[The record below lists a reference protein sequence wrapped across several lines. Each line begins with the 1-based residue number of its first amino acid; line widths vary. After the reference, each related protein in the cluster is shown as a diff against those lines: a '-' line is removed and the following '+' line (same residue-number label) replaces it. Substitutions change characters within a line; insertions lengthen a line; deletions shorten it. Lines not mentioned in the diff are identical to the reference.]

1 MDLKKALFVCLL
13 LYYGISANSAL
24 PEHSSMFGK
33 TNMSEQAKGIRIS
46 GTITDKDKNPL
57 PGVNVRVLE
66 QTGTGVI
73 TDMDGHFYLDV
84 PGKNSVIEISYIGFK
99 TQQIKVGSKIN
110 FDVILEEDIEAL
122 DEVVV
127 TGYGSQKKMSVIG
140 SIETLQPK
148 KLQVGAT
155 RSLSNN
161 LAGQIAGVIAVQ
173 RSGEPGYD
181 SSNFWI
187 RGIASFSG
195 GQSPLVLVDGIERDL
210 NNIDPAEIESFS
222 VLKDASASAMYGV
235 RGANGVIVINT
246 KRGKVGAPSVN
257 LRVEHSIAEPTKLP
271 DFIGAADHM
280 TLINEITE
288 NKSRL
293 PFSQEQIDRTRYGY
307 DRDLYPD
314 VNWLDEITK
323 DYAYSTRANLTVSG
337 GSDFLRY
344 SLVGS
349 YFGEKG
355 IMETDKS
362 LPYDTGTK
370 LTRYNMRANVD
381 LDVTKT
387 TVLRLNVG
395 GFLQT
400 HRKQAF
406 STDDAFDR
414 AFITSPFVYPA
425 RYSDGTIPIMAI
437 NDVNPWAA
445 VTQRG
450 YDVVTAS
457 QIQSLFA
464 IEQNL
469 KMITPGL
476 KAKVTFSFDRWNQS
490 SITRGKDAT
499 YHSIATGRDIE
510 GNLIHSV
517 LKYGDESLGHGNKG
531 EYGNSRVY
539 FEGTLT
545 YARTFGKHDVD
556 ALFLYNQQSYDNGS
570 VQPYRKQGIAGRLS
584 YTFDSRYVTEFNFG
598 YNGSEKF
605 DKGHRWGF
613 FPSFGLGWSISNED
627 FWTDNLKKV
636 VSKLK
641 LRATYGLVGNDE
653 IGKES
658 QRFFY
663 LSQVTIGGGDS
674 FSTGYEFN
682 GRTRKGV
689 KISNYPNSEIGW
701 EIAYKTN
708 LGVELG
714 LFDGKV
720 DIMADFFKERRTNIL
735 QSREDI
741 STSMGLWATPDVN
754 VGEANGKGID
764 ISIDYNH
771 SFHKDLWMV
780 GRANFTYAKS
790 TYRFYEEPDYSAIP
804 WKSKMGMPISQK
816 WGYVAERLFIDDADV
831 QNSPRQDFGEY
842 LAGDIKY
849 KDINNDGVIN
859 EIDMV
864 PIGYPTTPEINYG
877 FGLSFGYKNFDLS
890 VFFQGSAR
898 SSFWIDADKMSPFN
912 QSTANGRV
920 IETGLAKFIADDH
933 WSLTSQNPKA
943 YWPRLSNTL
952 IANNNQRST
961 QFMQDGSFLRFK
973 SAEIGYTLPKSF
985 TNKMRLTTCRFYAS
999 GTNLLLFSKFKLWD
1013 VEMGGNGL
1021 GYPIQR
1027 VINLGLN
1034 LSF

>member
-13 LYYGISANSAL
+13 LYYGTSANSAL
-24 PEHSSMFGK
+24 PEHSSMSGK

-73 TDMDGHFYLDV
+73 TDMDGHFYLNV

-280 TLINEITE
+280 ALINEITE

-370 LTRYNMRANVD
+370 LT
-381 LDVTKT
+381 
-387 TVLRLNVG
+387 
-395 GFLQT
+395 
-400 HRKQAF
+400 
-406 STDDAFDR
+406 
-414 AFITSPFVYPA
+414 
-425 RYSDGTIPIMAI
+425 
-437 NDVNPWAA
+437 
-445 VTQRG
+445 
-450 YDVVTAS
+450 
-457 QIQSLFA
+457 QI
-464 IEQNL
+464 
-469 KMITPGL
+469 
-476 KAKVTFSFDRWNQS
+476 
-490 SITRGKDAT
+490 
-499 YHSIATGRDIE
+499 
-510 GNLIHSV
+510 
-517 LKYGDESLGHGNKG
+517 
-531 EYGNSRVY
+531 
-539 FEGTLT
+539 
-545 YARTFGKHDVD
+545 
-556 ALFLYNQQSYDNGS
+556 
-570 VQPYRKQGIAGRLS
+570 
-584 YTFDSRYVTEFNFG
+584 
-598 YNGSEKF
+598 
-605 DKGHRWGF
+605 
-613 FPSFGLGWSISNED
+613 
-627 FWTDNLKKV
+627 
-636 VSKLK
+636 
-641 LRATYGLVGNDE
+641 
-653 IGKES
+653 
-658 QRFFY
+658 
-663 LSQVTIGGGDS
+663 
-674 FSTGYEFN
+674 
-682 GRTRKGV
+682 
-689 KISNYPNSEIGW
+689 
-701 EIAYKTN
+701 
-708 LGVELG
+708 
-714 LFDGKV
+714 
-720 DIMADFFKERRTNIL
+720 
-735 QSREDI
+735 
-741 STSMGLWATPDVN
+741 
-754 VGEANGKGID
+754 
-764 ISIDYNH
+764 
-771 SFHKDLWMV
+771 
-780 GRANFTYAKS
+780 GRAS
-790 TYRFYEEPDYSAIP
+790 CR
-804 WKSKMGMPISQK
+804 
-816 WGYVAERLFIDDADV
+816 ERV
-831 QNSPRQDFGEY
+831 
-842 LAGDIKY
+842 
-849 KDINNDGVIN
+849 
-859 EIDMV
+859 
-864 PIGYPTTPEINYG
+864 
-877 FGLSFGYKNFDLS
+877 
-890 VFFQGSAR
+890 
-898 SSFWIDADKMSPFN
+898 
-912 QSTANGRV
+912 
-920 IETGLAKFIADDH
+920 
-933 WSLTSQNPKA
+933 
-943 YWPRLSNTL
+943 
-952 IANNNQRST
+952 
-961 QFMQDGSFLRFK
+961 
-973 SAEIGYTLPKSF
+973 
-985 TNKMRLTTCRFYAS
+985 
-999 GTNLLLFSKFKLWD
+999 
-1013 VEMGGNGL
+1013 
-1021 GYPIQR
+1021 
-1027 VINLGLN
+1027 
-1034 LSF
+1034 